1 MRGGKGR
8 FRGNRAREGT
18 FDPEDAKHVKHTKLG
33 VWDLYQEKAPNLAR
47 IPGATRAELYLE
59 MCQSFPFVWR
69 MLKDIGRIR
78 SCWFMLG
85 IYTSMVV
92 LGSLVPALSLW
103 YSGQLLKIVS
113 PHFIMSCDIYNPQCP
128 IRSK

>member
-8 FRGNRAREGT
+8 FRGKRAGKGT

-33 VWDLYQEKAPNLAR
+33 VWDLYEEKSPTLAR
-47 IPGATRAELYLE
+47 IPGGSRAESYLE
-59 MCQSFPFVWR
+59 MYQSLPFVWR
-69 MLKDIGRIR
+69 MLKDIGSIR
-78 SCWFMLG
+78 SCWIMLG
-85 IYTSMVV
+85 IYAIMVV

-113 PHFIMSCDIYNPQCP
+113 PTSQSLYTCNP
-128 IRSK
+128 